1 MNKIERKGVF
11 QIGIFNNTSSNYFT
25 TGNTIQGII
34 KKAPQLR
41 LGAPRN
47 MWR

>member
-1 MNKIERKGVF
+1 MNNIEKKGVF
-11 QIGIFNNTSSNYFT
+11 QIGIFNNTSSNHFT
-25 TGNTIQGII
+25 TGYTIQGII

-41 LGAPRN
+41 LGAPHN